1 MKNRIP
7 FFCLLSFCRLLQ
19 CLLLL
24 TLQATLHAVE
34 RPLNSFLPLV
44 RTETWTEQW
53 PDASGKAE
61 TRNVTA
67 EVWTQAMQATLD
79 AQGTLHIPARAQP
92 YYLDGPLVLKSGQK
106 LTADPNAEIRLKP
119 GSNTCMVRNEHVA
132 TMNTKPVPT
141 DLQLDSDITIEGGIW
156 TTLAVSRAESN
167 GNLRGHSAK
176 EHPAFGTHGV
186 ILLQNV
192 NRVSVKNITIR
203 QSRPFGVHLANAHE
217 FTIEN
222 ITLQEHYRDGV
233 HVNGPSSDGVI
244 RGVRG
249 DSHDDNV
256 ALNAWE
262 WKNYAPSYGPIERI
276 VIEDVTG
283 SPEGLHAANSIRLL
297 PGVKRF
303 DDGTKLDCPISDI
316 TLRRITDIR
325 EFKLY
330 DQPNLELGRDK
341 DFSIGVGTVKNLR
354 LEDLTF
360 NRPGKIE
367 LHANTDGLS
376 IHNVRVNHPITP
388 EWHLLAIGP
397 KSMTYQSG
405 GPSKPEK
412 WTEIFS
418 PDLDCTARNVSISG
432 VRSKDSQT
440 DLPIEQ
446 VVKAIE
452 QKPNPDYP
460 KTTPKGGT
468 GKGIWIR

>member
-1 MKNRIP
+1 
-7 FFCLLSFCRLLQ
+7 
-19 CLLLL
+19 
-24 TLQATLHAVE
+24 
-34 RPLNSFLPLV
+34 
-44 RTETWTEQW
+44 
-53 PDASGKAE
+53 
-61 TRNVTA
+61 
-67 EVWTQAMQATLD
+67 
-79 AQGTLHIPARAQP
+79 
-92 YYLDGPLVLKSGQK
+92 
-106 LTADPNAEIRLKP
+106 
-119 GSNTCMVRNEHVA
+119 
-132 TMNTKPVPT
+132 
-141 DLQLDSDITIEGGIW
+141 
-156 TTLAVSRAESN
+156 
-167 GNLRGHSAK
+167 
-176 EHPAFGTHGV
+176 
-186 ILLQNV
+186 
-192 NRVSVKNITIR
+192 VKNVTIR
-203 QSRPFGVHLANAHE
+203 QSRPFGVHLANAHG

-222 ITLQEHYRDGV
+222 IMLQEHYRDGV

-262 WKNYAPSYGPIERI
+262 WKHYAPSYGPIERI
-276 VIEDVTG
+276 VIEDITG
-283 SPEGLHAANSIRLL
+283 APEGLPAANSIRIL

-303 DDGTKLDCPISDI
+303 DDGNTLDCPISDI

-330 DQPNLELGRDK
+330 DQPNLELGRGN

-360 NRPGKIE
+360 NHPGKIE
-367 LHANTDGLS
+367 LHANTDALS

-397 KSMTYQSG
+397 KSMTYHSG

-432 VRSKDSQT
+432 VRVRDSQT

-446 VVKAIE
+446 VVKVIE